1 MGSRLPSPRAAAQCQ
16 RDSLVPR
23 FSKVFLGRGCSAEM
37 QVRCQA
43 SCRGALGP
51 PHQGAPCVSESGED
65 SEGLGGNPLFRRQS
79 PLLRLV
85 SPTWGKLTAVRVVI
99 CLSVCLSFWG
109 RVRGE
114 LVTEHRSRR
123 APLQA
128 GGGGAGG
135 CSNFPLQGSGP
146 GEQPG
151 PSPEGVKRR
160 FPSLLHTLYC
170 VLLAAAGLVS
180 FLLLETSS
188 TDRSHPRRVEDSE

>member
-1 MGSRLPSPRAAAQCQ
+1 MGSWLPSPRAAAQCQ

-85 SPTWGKLTAVRVVI
+85 SPSWGKLTAVRVVI
-99 CLSVCLSFWG
+99 CLSVCLSG
-109 RVRGE
+109 AELGE
-114 LVTEHRSRR
+114 SWLLSTGH
-123 APLQA
+123 
-128 GGGGAGG
+128 GGLPFRQGGAVLEDAPTSHCRGVDLG
-135 CSNFPLQGSGP
+135 SSLARVLKVSRGAFP
-146 GEQPG
+146 
-151 PSPEGVKRR
+151 PSCTP
-160 FPSLLHTLYC
+160 FT
-170 VLLAAAGLVS
+170 AS
-180 FLLLETSS
+180 FLL
-188 TDRSHPRRVEDSE
+188 RPV